1 MSDVEQSADRIVA
14 GIRMDKRT
22 LKVLKGIA
30 EYLDVPFADL
40 VEGILLHAFEGT
52 CPFGPEMVQKIEK
65 LKAIYGLD
73 REAAELLKPQLS

>member
-30 EYLDVPFADL
+30 EYLDVPFGDL
-40 VEGILLHAFEGT
+40 VEGIILQNFEGS
-52 CPFGPEMVQKIEK
+52 CPFNPELVDKIEK
-65 LKAIYGLD
+65 LKAIYGLETKASD
-73 REAAELLKPQLS
+73 LLKLP